1 MTDNVHAEAQRLSVL
16 DVCTMLG
23 VPDEDRNLFV
33 RWANEL
39 PDEKVRDA
47 LDSYVDVM
55 IADRCWHSTDDLL
68 SRLIKAGV
76 DGLDMTVDELR
87 LAVATLLALAA
98 RAEGTTPR
106 T

>member
-1 MTDNVHAEAQRLSVL
+1 MTTQSLSVP

-68 SRLIKAGV
+68 SRLIATAD

-87 LAVATLLALAA
+87 LAMATLLALAA
-98 RAEGTTPR
+98 RAERATPR